1 MSYQAKTE
9 RSKRLEKWAG
19 LAALG
24 ILQSDKTATVR
35 VVIDAW
41 DIAVRM
47 EDRRS
52 EVMKALLPIEPIS
65 PSEWAADV

>member
-9 RSKRLEKWAG
+9 RAKRLEKWAG
-19 LAALG
+19 LAMSA

-41 DIAVRM
+41 NISIRM

-52 EVMKALLPIEPIS
+52 EVVKALLPIEPTS

>member
-1 MSYQAKTE
+1 MSYTAKTD
-9 RSKRLEKWAG
+9 RAKRLERWAG
-19 LAALG
+19 LAMSA
-24 ILQSDKTATVR
+24 ILRSDKTSTAR

-52 EVMKALLPIEPIS
+52 EVMKALLPIEPTS
-65 PSEWAADV
+65 PSEWTTEV